1 MVEDEKAPEEDP
13 FAISARDRRL
23 DLRVQPS
30 PHGLEEH
37 TSYTHLIKGDLA
49 PIGRVHVVSLGP
61 FVGEEE
67 SRHFLSQM
75 DADSNMGAKR
85 FTEASR
91 RGPFKQSSGRSRIM
105 DRSAHVSYRKRGHA
119 LEITISRGVTLYE
132 MDTLIGK
139 LNAHRLGTH
148 GAEIFIIGASK
159 KKLGSLDRIDLDKL
173 RNKILDEVEKRR
185 QVGLLVVDTKEPGI
199 LHRGYAHNMTTKE
212 AYRGLLE
219 SRTFGLK

>member
-1 MVEDEKAPEEDP
+1 MVEDEKAPEENP
-13 FAISARDRRL
+13 FAISDRDRRL
-23 DLRVQPS
+23 DLRVQSS

-119 LEITISRGVTLYE
+119 LEITISRGVTSYE

-139 LNAHRLGTH
+139 LGAHRLSTVKTH
-148 GAEIFIIGASK
+148 LFLIDGKK
-159 KKLGSLDRIDLDKL
+159 KKLWLLDHVSLEKLRDKIHTTLDKKRQL
-173 RNKILDEVEKRR
+173 GLELCDERER
-185 QVGLLVVDTKEPGI
+185 GI
-199 LHRGYAHNMTTKE
+199 LHKPDGHKRDMKE
-212 AYRGLLE
+212 SMRKGELQAAL
-219 SRTFGLK
+219 T